1 MKIHWKTVMFV
12 AVIGMLLGL
21 AVSMWGIEH
30 DNAKA
35 AWIGLITIGAVCVSW
50 WFWVMF
56 VIKTMVT
63 CTEQTTQ
70 GLTEIKVG
78 IREVR
83 TIVRELDSNYER

>member
-21 AVSMWGIEH
+21 AISMWGIGH

-56 VIKTMVT
+56 VIRTMIE
-63 CTEQTTQ
+63 CTDQTNQ
-70 GLTEIKVG
+70 GLTEIKNT

-83 TIVRELDSNYER
+83 VMVRDLDSAESR

>member
-21 AVSMWGIEH
+21 AVSLWGIGH
-30 DNAKA
+30 DNIQA
-35 AWIGLITIGAVCVSW
+35 AWIGFITIGAVCVSW

-56 VIKTMVT
+56 VIRTMIDCTDKTNT
-63 CTEQTTQ
+63 
-70 GLTEIKVG
+70 GLGEIKEG

-83 TIVRELDSNYER
+83 GMVRDLDSNESR

>member
-1 MKIHWKTVMFV
+1 MKIHWMTVMFV
-12 AVIGMLLGL
+12 AVVGMLLGL
-21 AVSMWGIEH
+21 AVSIWGIGH

-56 VIKTMVT
+56 VIRTMVE
-63 CTEQTTQ
+63 CTDKTSYS
-70 GLTEIKVG
+70 LTEIKQG

-83 TIVRELDSNYER
+83 SLVRELDSNNSR

>member
-21 AVSMWGIEH
+21 TISVWGIGQ
-30 DNAKA
+30 NNIQA

-56 VIKTMVT
+56 VIRTMIDCTDKTN
-63 CTEQTTQ
+63 Q
-70 GLTEIKVG
+70 GLGEIKQG
-78 IREVR
+78 IHELRGLVR
-83 TIVRELDSNYER
+83 KLDFNNLR

>member
-21 AVSMWGIEH
+21 AVSMWGIGH

-35 AWIGLITIGAVCVSW
+35 AWIGIITIGAVCVSW

-56 VIKTMVT
+56 VIRTMMECTTKT
-63 CTEQTTQ
+63 QQ
-70 GLTEIKVG
+70 GLGEIKYD

-83 TIVRELDSNYER
+83 NMVKDLDSGTQR